1 MTPPRSAELFDRA
14 KGVLPGGVNSPV
26 RAFRAVGGTPFFV
39 ASAAGCRLT
48 DVDGKTYVDYV
59 CSWGPLIL
67 GHAHAAVLEAVRQ
80 AAARGWTYGAPC
92 EAEVELAEAVRTRM
106 PSLEVIRFVNSGTEA
121 TMSAVR
127 LARAATGRELIV
139 KFDGCYHGHADG
151 FLVKAGSGV
160 ATLGLPDS
168 PGVPAAVAGLTLTAP
183 FNDADAVAD
192 LFRQHAGR
200 IAAVIVEPY
209 VGNVGFIAPDPA
221 FHPALRALCDQS
233 GALLIFDEVMTGFR
247 VAPGGAQERLGV
259 RPDLTTLGKIVG
271 GGFPVGAYGGRTD
284 LMRRI
289 APEGPVYQAG
299 TLSGNPVAMA
309 AGLATLRETARHG
322 FYDELEVRTARLL
335 GGIQA
340 AARRHDVPMAT
351 GHAGS
356 MWGVYLAAGRGPIR
370 NYADAKRTD
379 TALFARWH
387 KAALDRGV
395 FLAPSAFEAG
405 FVSSAHTDADIDFT
419 IQQLDAALGD
429 ARAR

>member
-1 MTPPRSAELFDRA
+1 MTRSADLFDRA
-14 KGVLPGGVNSPV
+14 QAVLPGGVNSPV

-48 DVDGKTYVDYV
+48 DVDGTSYVDYV

-67 GHAHAAVLEAVRQ
+67 GHAHPAVLEAVRR
-80 AAARGWTYGAPC
+80 AVERGWTYGAPC
-92 EAEVELAEAVRTRM
+92 EAEVELAEAVQQRM
-106 PSLEVIRFVNSGTEA
+106 PSLEVMRFVNSGTEA

-127 LARAATGRELIV
+127 LARAATGRDLII

-151 FLVKAGSGV
+151 FLVTAGSGV

-168 PGVPAAVAGLTLTAP
+168 PGVPAALAGLTLTAP
-183 FNDADAVAD
+183 FNDPNPVSD
-192 LFRQHAGR
+192 LFRKHADR

-209 VGNVGFIAPDPA
+209 VGNVGFIAPTPE
-221 FHPALRALCDQS
+221 FHPALRTLCDHY

-247 VAPGGAQERLGV
+247 VARGGAQERLGV

-271 GGFPVGAYGGRTD
+271 GGFPVGVYGGRAD

-309 AGLATLRETARHG
+309 AGLATIRETARHG
-322 FYDELEVRTARLL
+322 FYEELEARTARLL
-335 GGIQA
+335 GGLEK
-340 AARRHDVPMAT
+340 AARRLGVPT
-351 GHAGS
+351 TVGHAGS
-356 MWGVYLAAGRGPIR
+356 MWGIYFTAGPVR
-370 NYADAKRTD
+370 NYDDAKKTD

-387 KAALDRGV
+387 KAALQRGV
-395 FLAPSAFEAG
+395 FLAPSAFEAA
-405 FVSSAHTDADIDFT
+405 FVSSAHTDADIDFSIT
-419 IQQLDAALGD
+419 QLDAALGD
-429 ARAR
+429 ARTR